1 MLLLFMKRISLFWS
15 LILFLSVTSFSQ
27 QDSTYTLV
35 VYNVENLFDADGQAE
50 FDDYKPEFY
59 TPHHVLTKVTNM
71 VDLMLEY
78 NEGRGPDVLVLSE
91 VESDQTQPVTGNDY
105 DTVAFLDEYSTV
117 TLSYMLTEGFN
128 DQIADL
134 PSELLLL
141 KGFFD
146 AGIADYNVQVA
157 YVPLED
163 GRPTHTQKNVI
174 LSRLP
179 IQKELTKSHPLL
191 DARPI
196 LEVWLDVHGNDL
208 VVFANHWKSRASDA
222 EIEQTR
228 VQNAAVLR
236 HRLNQ
241 IMTVNPMVDFVLGGD
256 FNSDYNQSHRYPYMS
271 VTGVNDILKSV
282 GDESMVAYGATD
294 AVYNL
299 WYEHPID
306 RRGSDVFRG
315 FWGTLMQ
322 IMISPG
328 MYDQSGVSYVDNSFE
343 VLRIPGKNVY
353 ETSGAPIRWSAV
365 QNGYGLSDHLPISM
379 RFTASAPSEVGDKIY
394 LMNPSKNDDE
404 LWTSIPV
411 VSNIPEKGQYF
422 VSTEITEPIR
432 TMNYFDKMLLVTG
445 TISSRGKVLVNN
457 EIYDVYSPVFDAR
470 QVFSQTDKEV
480 KFFGRLGQ
488 FRGNWQFVIDSE
500 EYVLN

>member
-1 MLLLFMKRISLFWS
+1 MKRLLLTFF
-15 LILFLSVTSFSQ
+15 LFLFSSVVSYSQ
-27 QDSTYTLV
+27 SDSTYTLV
-35 VYNVENLFDADGQAE
+35 IYNVENLFDADGEAQ
-50 FDDYKPEFY
+50 FDDYKPDVY
-59 TPHHVLTKVTNM
+59 TSQHVLTKISNM
-71 VDLMLEY
+71 VELMLEY

-91 VESDQTQPVTGNDY
+91 VESDQTQPASGNNH
-105 DTVAFLDEYSTV
+105 DTMAFLDKYSSV
-117 TLSYMLTEGFN
+117 TLSYMLTDGFN
-128 DQIADL
+128 DEIADL
-134 PSELLLL
+134 SSELLLL

-146 AGIADYNVQVA
+146 AGIVDYKVQVA
-157 YVPLED
+157 YAPFVD
-163 GRPTHTQKNVI
+163 GRPSHTQKNVI
-174 LSRLP
+174 ISRLP
-179 IQKELTKSHPLL
+179 IQEELTKSHPLL

-196 LEVWLDVHGNDL
+196 LEVWLDVLGNDL

-236 HRLNQ
+236 NRLDQ
-241 IMTVNPMVDFVLGGD
+241 LMAQNPMLDFILGGD
-256 FNSDYNQSHRYPYMS
+256 FNSDYNQSHRYPYMT

-294 AVYNL
+294 AVFNL

-306 RRGSDVFRG
+306 KRGSDVFRG
-315 FWGTLMQ
+315 YWGTLMQ

-328 MYDQSGVSYVDNSFE
+328 MYDKSGVSYVDNSFD

-365 QNGYGLSDHLPISM
+365 DMGYGFSDHLPISM
-379 RFTASAPSEVGDKIY
+379 QFKVTDTDKIGEKIY
-394 LMNPSKNDDE
+394 LDNPSKNDDE

-422 VSTEITEPIR
+422 VSTEISDSIR
-432 TMNYFDKMLLVTG
+432 NMNYFDKMFLVTG
-445 TISSRGKVLVNN
+445 TIVSRGKILVNN
-457 EIYDVYSPVFDAR
+457 EIYDIYSPVFDAR
-470 QVFSQTDKEV
+470 QVFSETEKEV

-488 FRGNWQFVIDSE
+488 FRGNWQFVIDTE
-500 EYVLN
+500 NYVLN